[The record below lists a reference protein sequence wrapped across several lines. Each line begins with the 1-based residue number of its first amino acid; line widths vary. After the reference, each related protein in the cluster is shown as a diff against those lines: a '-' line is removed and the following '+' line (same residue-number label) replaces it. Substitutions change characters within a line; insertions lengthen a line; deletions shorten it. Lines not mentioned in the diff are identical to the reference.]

1 MKKFLVAT
9 LCILCACAMTV
20 KAADAT
26 GKKELTAEQKAVMT
40 EMLAKYDANK
50 DGKLD
55 KEEKSKMS
63 QEDKD
68 KMTKAGLGR
77 KKKAAAPATEAPATE
92 APAATK

>member
-9 LCILCACAMTV
+9 LAVLCALSMTV
-20 KAADAT
+20 KAAE

-40 EMLAKYDANK
+40 EMLAKYDVNK

-77 KKKAAAPATEAPATE
+77 KKKAAAPAAEAPATE